1 VLYPISV
8 FERDDSPELLVG
20 YIDARGTV
28 AIPPVF
34 QSGEHFSEGKAAV
47 VAKEGLSGFIDS
59 CGKVVIPYNFQGVGM
74 FREGICPIGSGN
86 RVGYINQSG
95 RWLIEPKFL
104 IAMNFS
110 EGRAFASTD
119 GESFRLVDL
128 HGLFVASSYF
138 ERARPFRSGLAPVR
152 REGRW
157 GFIERNGETR
167 IPFVFEDTQ
176 PGHFHSFLA
185 GVKTETGW
193 GFIDRSGLFAIKP
206 IYEAVRAF
214 SEGRAAVRL
223 GGQWGMI
230 NLLGDV
236 VVQPTWEELGDLV
249 NGLAAAT
256 AGGKAGYV
264 NADGQWVIEPK
275 YDKCHRFFGELALVK
290 QGESYRYIRVD
301 GESLWESEPHAIV
314 RRAPLLE

>member
-34 QSGEHFSEGKAAV
+34 GAGEHFSEGKAAV
-47 VAKEGLSGFIDS
+47 VDKKGRSGFIDS
-59 CGKVVIPYNFQGVGM
+59 CGRVVIPYGFQGVGI
-74 FREGICPIGSGN
+74 FREGVCPIGSEN

-104 IAMNFS
+104 TAMNFS
-110 EGRAFASTD
+110 DGRAFVSTD
-119 GESFRLVDL
+119 AESFRLIDL
-128 HGLFVASSYF
+128 HGLFVTGSHF

-152 REGRW
+152 RGGHW

-167 IPFVFEDTQ
+167 IPFMFEDTQ
-176 PGHFHSFLA
+176 PGHFRSFLA

-206 IYEAVRAF
+206 IYEAARAF

-230 NLLGDV
+230 NSLGDV
-236 VVQPTWEELGDLV
+236 VVQPRLEELGELV

-264 NADGQWVIEPK
+264 DADGQWVIEPK
-275 YDKCHRFFGELALVK
+275 YDKCHSFVGELALVK
-290 QGESYRYIRVD
+290 QGESHRYIRVD
-301 GESLWESEPHAIV
+301 GETVWESEPHAIV
-314 RRAPLLE
+314 RGTPMLE